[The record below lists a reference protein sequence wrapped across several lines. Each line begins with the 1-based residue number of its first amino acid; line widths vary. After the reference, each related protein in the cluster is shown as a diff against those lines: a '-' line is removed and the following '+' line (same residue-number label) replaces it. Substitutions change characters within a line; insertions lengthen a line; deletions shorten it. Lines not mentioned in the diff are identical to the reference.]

1 MDQAHHEDRAS
12 LIYLRVDELTLDT
25 RNPRLV
31 TAAAPSQKSLLRQLY
46 EQESLDELAQSFVDN
61 GYFAEEPLVV
71 VKENGE
77 WVVVEG
83 NRRLATL
90 KLLLDESL
98 RADLKVDGWPELSIA
113 QRDRIVEVPCVKY
126 DNREEVFPFL
136 GFRHITG
143 AKKWAPFQKA
153 RFIAQLID
161 AGRSLDEVEDLIG
174 DNSQTVKKLYQDY
187 IVFNQIKTE
196 LDMPERPIRDRF
208 SLLEVTLGQRP
219 IKAFLGIPKTLPKQ
233 ATDKL
238 VPEEKLDAL
247 EEVVGWVFGTPSRA
261 PILLESRAISNRL
274 APVLASSEATDRLRS
289 TGDLESAYEYSA
301 GEKEFLLKKIQS
313 AERAIRDVS
322 GLVSVYLEDPD
333 VVRGV
338 SRLIQLAQGLEKLVD
353 EL

>member
-208 SLLEVTLGQRP
+208 SLLES
-219 IKAFLGIPKTLPKQ
+219 
-233 ATDKL
+233 
-238 VPEEKLDAL
+238 DA
-247 EEVVGWVFGTPSRA
+247 
-261 PILLESRAISNRL
+261 
-274 APVLASSEATDRLRS
+274 RS
-289 TGDLESAYEYSA
+289 TTH
-301 GEKEFLLKKIQS
+301 
-313 AERAIRDVS
+313 
-322 GLVSVYLEDPD
+322 
-333 VVRGV
+333 
-338 SRLIQLAQGLEKLVD
+338 
-353 EL
+353 

>member
-1 MDQAHHEDRAS
+1 M
-12 LIYLRVDELTLDT
+12 
-25 RNPRLV
+25 
-31 TAAAPSQKSLLRQLY
+31 
-46 EQESLDELAQSFVDN
+46 
-61 GYFAEEPLVV
+61 
-71 VKENGE
+71 
-77 WVVVEG
+77 
-83 NRRLATL
+83 
-90 KLLLDESL
+90 
-98 RADLKVDGWPELSIA
+98 
-113 QRDRIVEVPCVKY
+113 
-126 DNREEVFPFL
+126 
-136 GFRHITG
+136 
-143 AKKWAPFQKA
+143 
-153 RFIAQLID
+153 
-161 AGRSLDEVEDLIG
+161 
-174 DNSQTVKKLYQDY
+174 
-187 IVFNQIKTE
+187 
-196 LDMPERPIRDRF
+196 
-208 SLLEVTLGQRP
+208 TLGQRP